1 MGFFFILNSLFRGF
15 MLDEKLYRTTSKFGI
30 FSEKETL
37 NTVFFPF
44 LKGKKCI
51 KVSYSKDMASFE
63 GCFTEYFCQA

>member
-15 MLDEKLYRTTSKFGI
+15 MLDEKLYRTASKFGI

-44 LKGKKCI
+44 LKGKKMY
-51 KVSYSKDMASFE
+51 KGFLLQRYGKF
-63 GCFTEYFCQA
+63 

>member
-15 MLDEKLYRTTSKFGI
+15 MLDEKLYRTASKFGI

-44 LKGKKCI
+44 LKGKKN
-51 KVSYSKDMASFE
+51 V
-63 GCFTEYFCQA
+63 